1 MSTQINL
8 DDAMLQAVSIISD
21 KKISKAQLASTIQGT
36 IIECKDEAR
45 NKYLVQYQDSKIE
58 AYGLNGTKYSKDTRV
73 YIYIPDGK
81 VSSQYKVILG
91 SPNQLATDAIEKYEN
106 QEFYDTGQNFITTK
120 DLKIGMVSQYSE
132 QVFLYKNEEGFHNL
146 INLSSNIT
154 GIIKNTNHL
163 KLSGIVQTDLTNE
176 QKRFGRYGI
185 RISLKMKNSATGN
198 QEAKDFYFDS
208 NNFEGNPY
216 QFNTASSQEVY
227 WPIDNINFVGINS
240 ISYFVEDFPKQVS
253 PVPDIDDE
261 NRLPADIIITDFAIN
276 GSYQFNDV
284 EKTTVG
290 IVLKMP
296 NGSTFGEVAEGV
308 DRKTANEEVRL
319 IEAELRVS
327 MKTIDPSDP
336 NLSIYWFKQDASI
349 SSSSFDFSHIG
360 GLGWKCLNEHI
371 KQSNIINEGTEQEE
385 TIIEEI
391 RDFIPSNSIKIR
403 RKEVEYSQQTLFKC
417 VAVYDGKKYPAKEF
431 TIINK
436 DAKYRIEI
444 TSSEGT
450 HFTYSA
456 GKPTLTCRVF
466 SGTKDGTQ
474 QEVTDNPGFAY
485 YWKVCNNQN
494 VTTELKEDEN
504 HSLKYTKALEL
515 IDFLQQERERTNQ
528 WEDLMDPNEEGVSE
542 DILAK
547 RKECYKLT
555 LTQEEDLKT
564 YAWFFNQFKEVLNWF
579 KNEKQQV
586 QGNIL
591 YNVDLHQITRQST
604 FWCSCYQLN
613 SKGEKEYLVG
623 SASITLENTKTPTD
637 GYLLVI
643 NHGEQV
649 FLYDEQGA
657 SLQNAAID
665 EPYEIFPLSY
675 TLYYNG
681 KAIEQEDL
689 RNNVF
694 ATWKVP
700 NTRTM
705 LKAKAS
711 SENSVG
717 QYNLYHNLDELPFE
731 VADIYN
737 SSFSNNDIFLELEYN
752 EQLFIT
758 KTNFT
763 FTKQG
768 QNGTN
773 GTKYYFKL
781 QLVDDPTNGIQDG
794 IIKIKESEK
803 EKQFAI
809 KPKFWYNG
817 IGEEVKP
824 SKVYWKTLANNLKKR
839 YTEDTEDSQ
848 EIKKSCL
855 NLDMST
861 DDFTVEDNVKTGTV
875 KPTGIG
881 GDFITVNLNDDW
893 LEHIVQAECSQ
904 NGFKYYADLPIPIIK
919 IYQNE
924 YNDYDISLTPD
935 SGFRNVVYR
944 SDGTQP
950 KYDNRLPFE
959 IIVTK
964 RNVLDKEE
972 DVSNYESEHLVY
984 TWEVFPREDPLLK
997 LEKVGK
1003 NNQRKAV
1010 PNRIFTRG
1018 NQVNNAIFVQIQKEI
1033 PKTEEEL
1040 QNLQQGQS
1048 EFNYI
1053 PLADIHIPVYFM
1065 LNKYENR
1072 ALNDWNGTSIEINET
1087 EGYILTPQVG
1097 AGKKKDNAFTGIVM
1111 GAAATGSV
1119 EQIGLFGYSG
1129 GVRSIF
1135 LDADTGNATFGKAG
1149 SDGGQIMIDVT
1160 SKDGAII
1167 RSGDYYDE
1175 NGLNY
1180 YNVTTDEE
1188 KREYQQ
1194 KAKGMEIQFSGDPHI
1209 RFASGNFSVNSNGQI
1224 TAQGGGT
1231 IAGWVIR
1238 NNFLS
1243 KDGVRISSDNSD
1255 VKNKAFQVTY
1265 DNIDKFYVTH
1275 EGYLFSRFGQI
1286 GGWNI
1291 DEDMLS
1297 IAKNNCWVGMAPSST
1312 INIPNSYVKLINP
1325 SSDASKITNMCFWA
1339 GPFDWSG
1346 SERRAK
1352 PNFFVTQDGFLFSS
1366 SGNIAGWNLKEDRI
1380 DKTFNDG
1387 TKTYWVGIS
1396 PSRTFMTKKDI
1407 APPDGELNNVCFW
1420 AGTSSDVEQNR
1431 LNPNFFVKRDG
1442 YLYSKLGK
1450 IGNWNIGDGGLYQ
1463 GTSTFKDEN
1472 GNIVQKDKDVYIGS
1486 DGIRLG
1492 DTFYVTDGGYIYALK
1507 GNVGG
1512 CTVNSGGISGGSGWK
1527 IEPGGH
1533 AQFTDV
1539 KIGGTSMINLI
1550 GLRSSGGSGGST
1562 SIGNGAARTSGNGLN
1577 LSSKDVTVTYQ
1588 GSTMT
1593 LQEFVDTLAN
1603 DVVTKRLK
1611 ADRVQVSGT
1620 LVANSVRVYDDV
1632 YNGMAHN
1639 APQVFDWLSDLSGR
1653 VSNLEKARPS
1663 TSP

>member
-132 QVFLYKNEEGFHNL
+132 QIFLYKNEEGFHNL

-216 QFNTASSQEVY
+216 QFSTASSQEVY

-240 ISYFVEDFPKQVS
+240 ISYFVEDFPKQIS
-253 PVPDIDDE
+253 PVPDIDDKD
-261 NRLPADIIITDFAIN
+261 RLPVDIIITDFAIN

-296 NGSTFGEVAEGV
+296 NGSTFGEIAEGIE
-308 DRKTANEEVRL
+308 REFANEEARL

-327 MKTIDPSDP
+327 MKTIDSSDP

-360 GLGWKCLNEHI
+360 GLGWKCLNEHV
-371 KQSNIINEGTEQEE
+371 KQSNVINEGTEQEVI
-385 TIIEEI
+385 IIEEI

-417 VAVYDGKKYPAKEF
+417 VAVYNGKKYPAKEF

-436 DAKYRIEI
+436 DAKYRVEI

-466 SGTKDGTQ
+466 SGIKDGTQ

-579 KNEKQQV
+579 ENEKQQV

-705 LKAKAS
+705 LKAKAF

-817 IGEEVKP
+817 IGEQVKP
-824 SKVYWKTLANNLKKR
+824 SKVYWKTLTNNLKRR
-839 YTEDTEDSQ
+839 YTEDTENSQ

-881 GDFITVNLNDDW
+881 GNFITVNLNDDW

-959 IIVTK
+959 VIVTK
-964 RNVLDKEE
+964 SNVLDREE

-984 TWEVFPREDPLLK
+984 IWEVFPREDPLLK

-1003 NNQRKAV
+1003 NNQRKAI
-1010 PNRIFTRG
+1010 PNRIFTKG
-1018 NQVNNAIFVQIQKEI
+1018 NQVNNAIFVQVQKEI
-1033 PKTEEEL
+1033 PKTEEE
-1040 QNLQQGQS
+1040 LQQGQS

-1053 PLADIHIPVYFM
+1053 PLADIHIPIYFM

-1097 AGKKKDNAFTGIVM
+1097 AGKKKDNAFTGIVI
-1111 GAAATGSV
+1111 GAAATGSA
-1119 EQIGLFGYSG
+1119 EQVGLFGYSG

-1135 LDADTGNATFGKAG
+1135 LDADTGNATFGKVG

-1180 YNVTTDEE
+1180 YNVPTED
-1188 KREYQQ
+1188 KQNYR
-1194 KAKGMEIQFSGDPHI
+1194 KARGMEIQFSGDPHI
-1209 RFASGNFSVNSNGQI
+1209 RFASGNFSVNPEGWI
-1224 TAQGGGT
+1224 TARGGGS
-1231 IAGWVIR
+1231 IASWEIQDDRLLSTR
-1238 NNFLS
+1238 NNRQVGMSPGVQLTNL
-1243 KDGVRISSDNSD
+1243 KDEKVENNNLCFWAGPVETDGLDLN
-1255 VKNKAFQVTY
+1255 
-1265 DNIDKFYVTH
+1265 FYIRQD
-1275 EGYLFSRFGQI
+1275 GFLFSKSGQI

-1291 DEDMLS
+1291 TQNQLS
-1297 IAKNNCWVGMAPSST
+1297 QNNVGMR
-1312 INIPNSYVKLINP
+1312 
-1325 SSDASKITNMCFWA
+1325 SSDSKRPNDFMAFFA
-1339 GPFDWSG
+1339 GVGKEQP
-1346 SERRAK
+1346 K
-1352 PNFFVTQDGFLFSS
+1352 FLVRSN
-1366 SGNIAGWNLKEDRI
+1366 GYLHAQLGDIAGWNIEEDRI

-1387 TKTYWVGIS
+1387 TEIYWAGIS
-1396 PSRTFMTKKDI
+1396 PSRTFMTKKDL

-1420 AGTSSDVEQNR
+1420 AGTSKSVEQNR

-1463 GTSTFKDEN
+1463 GNKEFSTEGSGF
-1472 GNIVQKDKDVYIGS
+1472 GVYVGS

-1492 DTFYVTDGGYIYALK
+1492 DTFYVTDGGYLYALD

-1512 CTVNSGGISGGSGWK
+1512 CSLSTNGIASNNKAWHIDADGGAYFKGVEINGAK
-1527 IEPGGH
+1527 V
-1533 AQFTDV
+1533 TDMM
-1539 KIGGTSMINLI
+1539 KAS
-1550 GLRSSGGSGGST
+1550 SSGGFSGSGGGGSYQFG
-1562 SIGNGAARTSGNGLN
+1562 GNASPKIMNGGDTMHPKKLKFFKKLALKRYKGNFLIPF
-1577 LSSKDVTVTYQ
+1577 KIEDK
-1588 GSTMT
+1588 
-1593 LQEFVDTLAN
+1593 E
-1603 DVVTKRLK
+1603 VVTGATIERNELGYVTNIILK
-1611 ADRVQVSGT
+1611 TGNVHQVTGYYNNIEHVVT
-1620 LVANSVRVYDDV
+1620 GWDPTTQIQYYSV
-1632 YNGMAHN
+1632 
-1639 APQVFDWLSDLSGR
+1639 F
-1653 VSNLEKARPS
+1653 
-1663 TSP
+1663 TSQTEDCGKEETE